1 MTIQVSFN
9 ATGGTQ
15 YMEGESHLYTMP
27 LKLTYISL
35 EQKIILLTQVICR
48 SVRLELEFKH
58 FYKTNLCSC
67 LDDDS
72 DGLFWADGLHIQ
84 EHSKTES
91 KFCLDKSKKFIVI
104 VKPAI
109 GEEHTHLFVIKTK

>member
-1 MTIQVSFN
+1 MGWIFEVGDGQEPKNLTIQEALTQGYNLLIDGQKMTIQVSFN

-48 SVRLELEFKH
+48 SVPMTYNATH
-58 FYKTNLCSC
+58 
-67 LDDDS
+67 DS
-72 DGLFWADGLHIQ
+72 H
-84 EHSKTES
+84 
-91 KFCLDKSKKFIVI
+91 
-104 VKPAI
+104 
-109 GEEHTHLFVIKTK
+109 HTRVSSGS